1 MFPLSKRF
9 AAHLVVC
16 AFLSIRAEAQEVRAS
31 LSGIVTDSSGA
42 PVQGANVVLTNVDR
56 NVSMPTAT
64 NETGNYQFSFLVPGP
79 YRLTVEHSGFKKYS
93 RESITLEAQDKARLD
108 VALELGDMSQSVTVQ
123 ADVSLLQT
131 ETASRAQVV
140 SNQLIANLP
149 TQGRNPFQ
157 IAWSMPGVVKTGD
170 WRYLRA
176 FDIGGTTGFSI
187 NGGRRG
193 DNEVLLDGI
202 SNVRGNRTVV
212 GVPSMDAVQEFKVLT
227 NTYDSQYGR
236 TGGGIVTIVT
246 KGGGNTFHG
255 NAFEYFQA
263 EELNANQ
270 SELNRVGTRK
280 PPMNINT
287 FGFQASGPVYL
298 PKLLDGR
305 NRLFW
310 LLSYEGLRQRSADP
324 GSVNFPLME
333 WRNGDFS
340 TLRNAQGQPVIIYDP
355 LTTDAAGNRTA
366 FPNNQIPASRISPVA
381 AQVLKFY
388 PAPNAP
394 GDGPA
399 RINNYIYPSRW
410 VADMN
415 SWSGRLDYRVN
426 DMHAVYFRYSQNPF
440 SEYRALVWNG
450 SNAAEPTGNAP
461 LIRNARN
468 WLADWTAV
476 LSPTMTFNL
485 RAGLARW
492 EEQGGS
498 SFGAGFSPADLG
510 FSSVLT
516 SQFTRLQFPRF
527 DFGPSAA
534 YQSIGSGNS
543 VVSFSPTDTYSLQ
556 PNMNFIVGAHTV
568 KYGAEFRRYNDNTNN
583 PGAATGVY
591 GFNRNWTQQR
601 ASQADA
607 ASGNEFATFL
617 LGYPSTGYVDKNIDP
632 AYRSH
637 YYALF
642 IQDDWKL
649 TPRLTVNVGLR
660 WDYESPLVERYD
672 RQMSEFDFNAA
683 SPISSAFTGLQI
695 RGTPSFAGLDGR
707 ERGAFLPDRN
717 NFQPR
722 VGAAWRVAERWV
734 LRGGYGLYYLG
745 QNERGSALGFSQRTD
760 AIVSTDGSLTPAVN
774 LTNAFIN
781 QPGQQLLSAVGSSRG
796 AASFLG
802 QTIAPNF
809 YNRPLPYSHQ
819 FSFDIQ
825 RELPGNMLAEI
836 GYAGNLTRRL
846 PIRDTNNNNIN
857 VLPASALGRRTASG
871 AIDVAWYNE
880 RVPNPLQGLI
890 PNNANLNGATI
901 PRQRLLVPFPQ
912 FTDINLQNLPIGRQE
927 YHGLQTKLTKR
938 FSQGL
943 TFVASY
949 AFSKTLEQVTLLNAQ
964 DIVLNDI
971 DATRPEKRSATETDV
986 PHKFTFAGVLEIP
999 VGRGKRFG
1007 SDLPR
1012 IADYAL
1018 GGWQLNWNLAL
1029 QSGWAIDYPN
1039 AKQAQNGDARP
1050 TEEQRRQGLLINT
1063 SLWTDPATGR
1073 LVPAQE
1079 QFTLRDFPTRFSN
1092 VRVPGYQNLDAS
1104 VSKFFAIT
1112 ETVRLQ
1118 FRTEMVNAFNHP
1130 WFSRITSVDVTS
1142 PNFGKLDVVQRNLP
1156 RFVKLVLNLSW

>member
-1 MFPLSKRF
+1 MSKLTRPLAIVAVAF
-9 AAHLVVC
+9 
-16 AFLSIRAEAQEVRAS
+16 AFLSLHIQAQEVRAS
-31 LSGIVTDSSGA
+31 LSGIITDSSGA
-42 PVQGANVVLTNVDR
+42 PVPGAAVLLTSVDR
-56 NVSMPTAT
+56 NTATQAAT
-64 NETGNYQFSFLVPGP
+64 NESGNYLFPFVAPGP
-79 YRLTVEHSGFKKYS
+79 YRLTVEHAGFKKYA
-93 RESITLEAQDKARLD
+93 RENITLEAQDKARLD
-108 VALELGDMSQSVTVQ
+108 VTLELGDLSQSVTVQ

-187 NGGRRG
+187 NGGKRG
-193 DNEVLLDGI
+193 DNEVLVDGI

-212 GVPSMDAVQEFKVLT
+212 GVPSMEAVQEFKVLT
-227 NTYDSQYGR
+227 STYDSQYGR

-246 KGGGNTFHG
+246 KGGGNAFHG
-255 NAFEYFQA
+255 NAYEYFQA

-270 SELNRVGTRK
+270 SELNRVGTPK

-287 FGFQASGPVYL
+287 FGFSASGPAYI
-298 PKLLDGR
+298 PKLVDGR
-305 NRLFW
+305 NRIFW
-310 LLSYEGLRQRSADP
+310 LISYEGMRQRSADP
-324 GSVNFPLME
+324 GSANFPLME
-333 WRNGDFS
+333 WRTGDFS
-340 TLRNAQGQPVIIYDP
+340 TLRSAQGQPVILYDP
-355 LTTDAAGNRTA
+355 LTTDASGNRTA
-366 FPNNQIPASRISPVA
+366 FPNNQIPANRISPVA
-381 AQVLKFY
+381 AQVLKYY
-388 PAPNAP
+388 PAPNAA

-399 RINNYIYPSRW
+399 KINNYVYPSRW

-415 SWSGRLDYRVN
+415 HWNGRLDTRVN
-426 DMHAVYFRYSQNPF
+426 DRNTVYFRYSESPF
-440 SEYRALVWNG
+440 SEFRALVWGG
-450 SNAAEPTGNAP
+450 SNVAEPTGNAP
-461 LIRNARN
+461 LIRTARN
-468 WLADWTAV
+468 WIADWTGI

-492 EEQGGS
+492 EERGGN
-498 SFGAGFSPADLG
+498 SFGAGFNAAELG
-510 FSSVLT
+510 ISSALT

-527 DFGPSAA
+527 DFGSTA

-556 PNMNFIVGAHTV
+556 PNMNVIAGVHALKF
-568 KYGAEFRRYNDNTNN
+568 GAEFRRYNDNSNN
-583 PGAATGVY
+583 PGAATGIY
-591 GFNRNWTQQR
+591 SFNRNWTQQR
-601 ASQADA
+601 ALQGDA

-617 LGYPSTGYVDKNIDP
+617 LGYPSAAYVDRNIDT

-642 IQDDWKL
+642 FQDDWKL
-649 TPRLTVNVGLR
+649 TSRLTLNMGMR

-672 RQMSEFDFNAA
+672 RQLGPFDFAAA
-683 SPISSAFTGLQI
+683 SPIDSAAQGIDLRGVPTFSGLN
-695 RGTPSFAGLDGR
+695 GTP
-707 ERGAFLPDRN
+707 RGAFLPDRN

-722 VGAAWRVAERWV
+722 VGAAWRVADKWV
-734 LRGGYGLYYLG
+734 VRGGYGLYYLG
-745 QNERGSALGFSQRTD
+745 QNERGAALGFSQRTD
-760 AIVSTDGSLTPAVN
+760 AIVSTNGNLTPAVDI
-774 LTNAFIN
+774 TNAFIN
-781 QPGQQLLSAVGSSRG
+781 QPGQRLLDPVGSSRG

-802 QTIAPNF
+802 QSVSENY
-809 YNRPLPYSHQ
+809 YNRSLPYSHQ

-846 PIRDTNNNNIN
+846 PISGTPGNNLN
-857 VLPASALGRRTASG
+857 VLPASALGRRIASG
-871 AIDVAWYNE
+871 AIDTAWYTE
-880 RVPNPLQGLI
+880 RVPNPMQGLI
-890 PNNANLNGATI
+890 PDNANLNGATI
-901 PRQRLLVPFPQ
+901 PRQQLLVPFPQ
-912 FTDINLQNLPIGRQE
+912 FSQLSLQNLPIGRQS
-927 YHGLQTKLTKR
+927 YNGLQTKLTKR
-938 FSQGL
+938 FSQGF

-949 AFSKTLEQVTLLNAQ
+949 AFSKTLEQLTLLNPQ
-964 DIVLNDI
+964 DLVLNNI
-971 DATRPEKRSATETDV
+971 DATPLEKRSATETDV
-986 PHKFTFAGVLEIP
+986 PHKFTFAGVFEVP
-999 VGRGKRFG
+999 VGKGKRFG
-1007 SDLPR
+1007 SALPKV
-1012 IADYAL
+1012 ADYAF

-1039 AKQAQNGDARP
+1039 ARQVQSGDANP
-1050 TEEQRRQGLLINT
+1050 TDEQRSQGYLINT
-1063 SLWTDPATGR
+1063 SLWTNPATGR
-1073 LVPAQE
+1073 LVGSQE

-1092 VRVPGYQNLDAS
+1092 VRVPGYKNLDAS
-1104 VSKFFAIT
+1104 ISKTFPVT